1 MSGASLRLP
10 SARWMRRI
18 LDRSEDRP
26 VRRPPD
32 IAFALEERPPAR
44 QTLALALQQVAIQ
57 SIYFLLPGIVGQAF
71 GLSGLDAANFLCL
84 SVAVLGVS
92 ALLQALPRGPVGSG
106 YALPAIPSPVFVAA
120 YLLVA
125 ESASPG
131 TAAALTAASG
141 LAGLVLAALL
151 RRLHGI
157 MPTEVAGVVV
167 FLIGTSLLP
176 RALSALS
183 QESPAAGPGVVRL
196 LALATLALMILLALS
211 RSRLARFAVLIGG
224 AAGWAAA
231 LALGAAPADEA
242 GLLKQAPWFALPRP
256 QPPSLASFDL
266 ALAPAFTLAL
276 LASFASWSGDMLA
289 FQKAA
294 DGAWQ
299 RPDPAPIRRGLMAH
313 CLALLAAGLT
323 GAMAPASSSACVG
336 LAIATRTL
344 SRAVVVAGGVL
355 LLLLGCCPRLVAVF
369 VLVPHPV
376 EAAMLGY
383 VSCFMMA
390 SGCQLITARMLD
402 ARRTFT
408 AGLGLAAGLG
418 VLIAPEPLLRDLPRA
433 LASPVTAGTLVAVA
447 LNLLTLPLVRRRA
460 AFEIATAGR
469 MQQEVVDRCEA
480 LGGAWGARRETMD
493 RVKHCILEIGEIL
506 AGRGILRFAVEA
518 QLEEERIAVL
528 LTYRGDPLPEPAA
541 RPDLDA
547 LLGPLEAQE
556 AFAMWLATRGAA
568 SHQQRSAIKG
578 TELRLEFHD

>member
-1 MSGASLRLP
+1 M
-10 SARWMRRI
+10 
-18 LDRSEDRP
+18 
-26 VRRPPD
+26 VRPPD
-32 IAFALEERPPAR
+32 VAFALEERPPVR

-71 GLSGLDAANFLCL
+71 GLLRLDAINFLCL
-84 SVAVLGVS
+84 SVMLLGIT

-120 YLLVA
+120 YLLAA
-125 ESASPG
+125 ESGNPSV
-131 TAAALTAASG
+131 AAALTAAAG
-141 LAGLVLAALL
+141 IAGLVLAALL
-151 RRLHGI
+151 RRLQRV

-167 FLIGTSLLP
+167 FMIGTSLLP
-176 RALSALS
+176 RALAAVGR
-183 QESPAAGPGVVRL
+183 EGGAAGPGLVRI
-196 LALATLALMILLALS
+196 LALATLALMIVLALS
-211 RSRLARFAVLIGG
+211 RGRLSRFAVLIGG
-224 AAGWAAA
+224 AVGWVAA
-231 LALGAAPADEA
+231 LALGSTPADQA
-242 GLLKQAPWFALPRP
+242 VLLREAPWFALPRP
-256 QPPSLASFDL
+256 DPPALASFDF
-266 ALAPAFTLAL
+266 ALAPAFALTL
-276 LASFASWSGDMLA
+276 LASLASWTGDLVA

-299 RPDPAPIRRGLMAH
+299 RPDPAPIRRGLMAQS
-313 CLALLAAGLT
+313 LGLLTAGLA
-323 GAMAPASSSACVG
+323 GGMAPSSSSACVG

-344 SRAVVVAGGVL
+344 SRTVAVAGGAL
-355 LLLLGCCPRLVAVF
+355 LLLLGCCPKLVAVF
-369 VLVPHPV
+369 VLVPDPV

-390 SGCQLITARMLD
+390 TGCQLITARMLD

-408 AGLGLAAGLG
+408 VGLGLAAGLG
-418 VLIAPEPLLRDLPRA
+418 VLIAPEGLLRDLPRA
-433 LASPVTAGTLVAVA
+433 LASPVTAGTLVAVV

-460 AFEIATAGR
+460 VFEVATTGR

-506 AGRGILRFAVEA
+506 AGRGIGRFAVEA

-547 LLGPLEAQE
+547 LLGPSEAQE

-568 SHQQRSAIKG
+568 SHRQRSAIKG
-578 TELRLEFHD
+578 TELQLEFHD